1 MTLRPFIKNLRRL
14 AKRLSF
20 CIPTRLPRT
29 SEQLESFC
37 TSIFET
43 YGIQDCQ
50 NYRIALSTVLM
61 QLAPEQKNG
70 FAIIRVSK
78 RYFARHLTKIQTNET
93 AYSYL
98 EEQRRIEGQ
107 RQREEAQKRE
117 EARVA
122 ALPKPVTDDQRNH
135 TIPQTPALPT
145 QVSG

>member
-1 MTLRPFIKNLRRL
+1 MTLKPAIKNLGRL
-14 AKRLSF
+14 ARRLSF
-20 CIPTRLPRT
+20 CIPTSLPRT
-29 SEQLESFC
+29 PQELESFC

-43 YGIQDCQ
+43 YGIPDCQ

-61 QLAPEQKNG
+61 QLAPEHKNG

-117 EARVA
+117 DARIA

-135 TIPQTPALPT
+135 TTPQIPT
-145 QVSG
+145 QAPTVSG